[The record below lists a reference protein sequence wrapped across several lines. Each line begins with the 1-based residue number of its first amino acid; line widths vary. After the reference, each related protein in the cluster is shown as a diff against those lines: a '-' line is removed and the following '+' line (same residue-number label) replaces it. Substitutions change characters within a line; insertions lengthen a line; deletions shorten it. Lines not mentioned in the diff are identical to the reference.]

1 MTIGDNLRALRAD
14 SGMTQEQVAEQL
26 GVTRQTLSS
35 YESGVSHN

>member
-26 GVTRQTLSS
+26 GVTRQDRKS
-35 YESGVSHN
+35 VV